1 MGRSGCNS
9 DDARR
14 TSSIADMTDLFFLL
28 NLNNDV
34 CLWAFDG
41 HMAFVAKEEKDTI
54 PALVCPILNTTHGHG
69 RIMYA

>member
-1 MGRSGCNS
+1 
-9 DDARR
+9 
-14 TSSIADMTDLFFLL
+14 MTDLFFLL